1 MIADYKRYLVEIGGR
16 SGGGAYGAQQRKELI
31 EEARTTY
38 EMATSEAEN
47 LFSTHPLRLATALNH
62 SVFLAEQLHQH
73 ALAIDVAKGAFD
85 AALFDIQTI
94 SEDQIEEVLRAM
106 QLLRDNYTLWEL
118 DRKAIL

>member
-1 MIADYKRYLVEIGGR
+1 M
-16 SGGGAYGAQQRKELI
+16 I
-31 EEARTTY
+31 EEARSTY
-38 EMATSEAEN
+38 EMATSEVEN
-47 LFSTHPLRLATALNH
+47 LFSTHPIRLATALNY

-73 ALAIDVAKGAFD
+73 ALAIEVAKGAFD

-106 QLLRDNYTLWEL
+106 QLLRDNYSLWEL